1 MRLPIPILLCLAAG
15 APTLLRAQAPMVS
28 LVRQPRATA
37 LELTVPWTEFQ
48 FSQGPD
54 HAVFHLGAGLGLRR
68 WDDGDTAARLVA
80 DANADLNGLFLGI
93 GVVGEVPPGEKP
105 FLGPRLR
112 VGWAFHPH
120 WAVSLEGE
128 HLERPFGDG
137 WGVKRRSSLG
147 LALSARF

>member
-1 MRLPIPILLCLAAG
+1 
-15 APTLLRAQAPMVS
+15 MVS

-37 LELTVPWTEFQ
+37 LEFTVPWMDFQ
-48 FSQGPD
+48 LQEGRD
-54 HAVFHLGAGLGLRR
+54 HATFHLGAGLGLRH
-68 WDDGDTAARLVA
+68 WDDGDTAVRFIA
-80 DANADLNGLFLGI
+80 DANATVSEAFMGF
-93 GVVGEVPPGEKP
+93 GVVAEVPPGEKP

-112 VGWAFHPH
+112 VGWAFHPR
-120 WAVSLEGE
+120 WALSLEGE

>member
-1 MRLPIPILLCLAAG
+1 MRRTTRILFFLAIC
-15 APTLLRAQAPMVS
+15 APALLRAQAPMIS
-28 LVRQPRATA
+28 LVRQPRATVVEFTA
-37 LELTVPWTEFQ
+37 PWTEFQ
-48 FSQGPD
+48 FQQGPD
-54 HAVFHLGAGLGLRR
+54 HAVFHLGAGLGLRH
-68 WDDGDTAARLVA
+68 WDDGDTAVRLLV
-80 DANADLNGLFLGI
+80 DANASVNELFIGL

-120 WAVSLEGE
+120 WALSLEGE

-147 LALSARF
+147 LALTARF